1 MTSLSIKNAG
11 LSSWLLST
19 VVKSTSNSDKANGEN
34 HRYLADRV
42 KRNHNLQSRTWKLV
56 FNLSHKNL
64 ITCMKNGGSGIIKA
78 AGSL

>member
-1 MTSLSIKNAG
+1 MSIKNAG

-42 KRNHNLQSRTWKLV
+42 KRNHNLQSRT
-56 FNLSHKNL
+56 
-64 ITCMKNGGSGIIKA
+64 
-78 AGSL
+78 